1 MTTFPRARQAS
12 HVRHQVSRVD
22 IALGT
27 AHVEA
32 DILSKIMFWSLSRN
46 LPLNGLRKHILRR

>member
-12 HVRHQVSRVD
+12 HARRQVSRVD
-22 IALGT
+22 IAIGT

-32 DILSKIMFWSLSRN
+32 DILPKIMFWSLGRN
-46 LPLNGLRKHILRR
+46 LPLNGLREHILRR